1 MPANIPSSS
10 GKSKKNDPPA
20 MKSTPPTSRRRG
32 KAVPPKKKPAR
43 AVKKK
48 AARTGAAGA
57 GEQKRLAQ
65 IRLISEVTNRMSAD
79 LDLQDLLNT
88 AAASIQRT
96 FNYFD
101 VTVFLITP
109 DGTMLDLSAHA
120 GNFTDFL
127 PHGYQQDVKKGFIGR
142 AARLGEI
149 VMCNDVRARADYVAY
164 EYHDT
169 KSEIALPITLD
180 GKVIGVLNVEDTR
193 LGAFDDTDALVL
205 STLSDQLG
213 IAIKNARLY
222 EEVRQANMKLIELD
236 TMKSDFLGIVSH
248 DFRSPLSSIMLAARS
263 LLKNEV
269 IQSVP
274 RAKEYMQLI
283 VDQAVRLNQ
292 LAEDTL
298 SITKIESGQMTYYF
312 KIVNV
317 ERLIQDAVSM
327 VRFSKRHEFEYH
339 VDPDAIFVKGD
350 QTKLRQVFQNVV
362 SNAVKYSPA
371 GGRVKVDVLNHS
383 ADEILAVVTDQG
395 MGVPPEKVGKLFQ
408 KFSRVDSRES
418 KEIKGA
424 GLGLWICREV
434 VAAHGG
440 RIWMESELGKGSS
453 VKFTLRRSPEGS

>member
-1 MPANIPSSS
+1 MPIKKSPPKNR
-10 GKSKKNDPPA
+10 GKSGPARRKPPA
-20 MKSTPPTSRRRG
+20 RRG
-32 KAVPPKKKPAR
+32 KR
-43 AVKKK
+43 AVAVNK
-48 AARTGAAGA
+48 TPWA

-79 LDLQDLLNT
+79 LELQELLDI
-88 AAASIQRT
+88 AATSIQKT

-101 VTVFLITP
+101 VTVFLLTP
-109 DGTMLDLSAHA
+109 DGKMLDLSAHA

-127 PHGYQQDVKKGFIGR
+127 PHGYQQDVKKGFIGK
-142 AARLGEI
+142 AASRGEI
-149 VMCNDVRARADYVAY
+149 VMSNDVRKDPGYLAY
-164 EYHDT
+164 EYHNT
-169 KSEIALPITLD
+169 KSEIALPIAID
-180 GKVIGVLNVEDTR
+180 GRVIGVLNVEDTR

-213 IAIKNARLY
+213 IAMKNAHLY
-222 EEVRQANMKLIELD
+222 EEVRQANMKLIEVD

-263 LLKNEV
+263 LLKNDV
-269 IQSVP
+269 IQSIP

-312 KIVNV
+312 KIVNM

-339 VDPDAIFVKGD
+339 IDPDALFVKGD
-350 QTKLRQVFQNVV
+350 QTKLRQLFQNVV

-371 GGRVKVDVLNHS
+371 GGKVRADVLS
-383 ADEILAVVTDQG
+383 RSPDEILVTVSDQG
-395 MGVPPEKVGKLFQ
+395 MGVPAEKLGKLFR
-408 KFSRVDSRES
+408 KFSRVDSSET

-424 GLGLWICREV
+424 GLGLWICREIV
-434 VAAHGG
+434 VAHGG
-440 RIWMESELGKGSS
+440 RIWMESEQGRGST
-453 VKFTLRRSPEGS
+453 VKFIIRRAPEGS